1 MSLALK
7 TYKPELHTN
16 GVLGLFNCEGAD
28 YLAFMIRAY
37 LVRRHESNF
46 DEIDRKTLK
55 FMISE
60 LRKEQKCLKTRES
73 NFTPSQT
80 KRFTAQQ

>member
-16 GVLGLFNCEGAD
+16 GVLDLFNCEGAD
-28 YLAFMIRAY
+28 YLTFMIRAY
-37 LVRRHESNF
+37 LARRHEANF

-60 LRKEQKCLKTRES
+60 LRKELGISKKGAANKQKFIRK
-73 NFTPSQT
+73 
-80 KRFTAQQ
+80 